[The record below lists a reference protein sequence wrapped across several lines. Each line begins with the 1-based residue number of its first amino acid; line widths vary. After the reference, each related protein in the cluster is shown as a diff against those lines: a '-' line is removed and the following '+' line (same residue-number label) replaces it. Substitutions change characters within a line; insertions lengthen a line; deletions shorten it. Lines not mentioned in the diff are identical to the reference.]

1 MFTQE
6 FPRSDFTEHVFEQD
20 FVRLVNAVADS
31 WNDGDA
37 RKPTDC
43 FSTAGVYMEPPVNGV
58 LKCFTDLTGLREH
71 RGTALCDNRIYRP
84 GSRAM
89 DLGTICYILPS
100 RPAQ

>member
-1 MFTQE
+1 MRTVPAILLFSLVMFTQE
-6 FPRSDFTEHVFEQD
+6 APRSDFTEHVFEQD
-20 FVRLVNAVADS
+20 FVRSVS
-31 WNDGDA
+31 
-37 RKPTDC
+37 
-43 FSTAGVYMEPPVNGV
+43 GV
-58 LKCFTDLTGLREH
+58 LKCFIDLTGLREH